1 MAKILMLNIPMHG
14 HVNPTLA
21 VTKELVDRGHEV
33 TYLIGEE
40 FGEKIASTGANVIT
54 YEAQT
59 GKKLV
64 FKEIF
69 TAMSTIY
76 YKALEIGKNF
86 DCIIYEMGFFFGAKL
101 GEELDIK
108 TVCLISTFA
117 LNNKITDNSTQGK
130 GFLRKIMKSK
140 LFRKALSRFL
150 IKDRKLRHTDLIYEL
165 IDHNPDLNI
174 VYTSRKFQI
183 YNEDFDE
190 KQFVFIGP
198 SVVGRQQESNI
209 PFHKM
214 QGKIIYI
221 SLGTVSTNAL
231 KFFKICLE
239 AFKGTNVSVIMSIGK
254 QINIED
260 LGTIPNN
267 FYVYPFVPQVAV
279 LEHTDLFITHCGMN
293 SANES
298 MYYGVPVIG
307 VPQRAD
313 QPIVAKRM
321 RELGLGE
328 VIDKK
333 HVTTANLKE
342 TASKI
347 LNDST
352 YKANMDKMR
361 QEMLSSGG
369 YVKATDEIESY
380 IYENGFAYNAA
391 SS

>member
-14 HVNPTLA
+14 HVNPTIAL
-21 VTKELVDRGHEV
+21 TKELVDRGHEV
-33 TYLIGEE
+33 TYLISEE
-40 FGEKIASTGANVIT
+40 FREKIASVGANVIT
-54 YEAQT
+54 YKAQT

-64 FKEIF
+64 VRDIF
-69 TAMSTIY
+69 AIMSTIY

-101 GEELDIK
+101 GEELHIK
-108 TVCLISTFA
+108 TVCLTSTFA
-117 LNNKITDNSTQGK
+117 LNKKITNDSTKGK
-130 GFLRKIMKSK
+130 GFLRKIMESK

-150 IKDRKLRHTDLIYEL
+150 IKDKKLRHTDLIYEL

-198 SVVGRQQESNI
+198 SVGGRVQESDI
-209 PFHKM
+209 PFDHMKE
-214 QGKIIYI
+214 KIIYI
-221 SLGTVSTNAL
+221 SLGTVSTNVL
-231 KFFKICLE
+231 KFFKTCME
-239 AFKGTNVSVIMSIGK
+239 AFKDTNVSVVMSIGK

-260 LGTIPNN
+260 LGNIPAN
-267 FYVYPFVPQVAV
+267 FYVYSFVPQVAV

-298 MYYGVPVIG
+298 MYYGIPVIG
-307 VPQRAD
+307 IPQRAD

-321 RELGLGE
+321 IELGLGE
-328 VIDKK
+328 MIDKK
-333 HVTTANLKE
+333 HVTATNLRVA
-342 TASKI
+342 ASKI

-369 YVKATDEIESY
+369 YVKAADAIETY
-380 IYENGFAYNAA
+380 IYKDDFAYNAA
-391 SS
+391 SY